1 MKYSTTLANLLVLFG
16 LVILATSPAKAELFG
31 DLYLGSAATK
41 DGNVSRS
48 DPGSSITQ
56 QQDFG
61 SSFTLGLRVGYWLEG
76 NPWLGF
82 SVDYSDYAVT
92 ILNRD
97 IFVSPLS
104 GLVMLRIC
112 GLKSADFPNGRF
124 HPYFALGPG
133 IFHSVEKG
141 SYVPPPFGPLVTAG
155 NPDASIDLG
164 LDLRLGLSWSLRK
177 NLAVFGEYRYTRVEQ
192 EFGGNSFGENV
203 RVETELRTNHWIAG
217 ISLYFH

>member
-16 LVILATSPAKAELFG
+16 FVILATSPAKAELFG
-31 DLYLGSAATK
+31 DLYLGSAVTK
-41 DGNVSRS
+41 DGDVSRS
-48 DPGSSITQ
+48 DSGSSITQ

-76 NPWLGF
+76 KPWLGF

-141 SYVPPPFGPLVTAG
+141 SYAPPPFGPAVTAG

-164 LDLRLGLSWSLRK
+164 LDLRLGLSWGIRE
-177 NLAVFGEYRYTRVEQ
+177 NLAVFGEYRYTRVEP
-192 EFGGNSFGENV
+192 EFEGNSFSENV
-203 RVETELRTNHWIAG
+203 QVKTELRTNHWTAG
-217 ISLYFH
+217 ISFRFH

>member
-1 MKYSTTLANLLVLFG
+1 MKYPTTLANLLVLVG

-31 DLYLGSAATK
+31 DLYLGSAVTK
-41 DGNVSRS
+41 DGDVSRS
-48 DPGSSITQ
+48 DTGSGITQ

-61 SSFTLGLRVGYWLEG
+61 SSFTLGLRVGYWLDG

-82 SVDYSDYAVT
+82 CVDYSDYAVT

-112 GLKSADFPNGRF
+112 GLKSAEFPNGRL

-133 IFHSVEKG
+133 IFYSVEKG
-141 SYVPPPFGPLVTAG
+141 SYAPPPFGPAVTAG

-164 LDLRLGLSWSLRK
+164 LDLRLGLSWGIRE

-217 ISLYFH
+217 ISLHFH

>member
-1 MKYSTTLANLLVLFG
+1 MKYPTAFASLLVVFG
-16 LVILATSPAKAELFG
+16 LIILATSPAKAELFG
-31 DLYLGSAATK
+31 DLYLGSAVTEDA
-41 DGNVSRS
+41 DVSRS

-56 QQDFG
+56 QEDFG
-61 SSFTLGLRVGYWLEG
+61 SSFTLGLRVGCWLEG
-76 NPWLGF
+76 KPWLGF

-133 IFHSVEKG
+133 IFYSVEKE
-141 SYVPPPFGPLVTAG
+141 SYAPPPFGPRVTAG
-155 NPDASIDLG
+155 NQDASINLG
-164 LDLRLGLSWSLRK
+164 LDLRLGLSWGIRE
-177 NLAVFGEYRYTRVEQ
+177 NLAVFGEYRHTRVEP
-192 EFGGNSFGENV
+192 EFGGHSFGENV
-203 RVETELRTNHWIAG
+203 QVETELRTNHWVAG
-217 ISLYFH
+217 ISFHFH

>member
-1 MKYSTTLANLLVLFG
+1 MKYPTTLANVLVLVG

-31 DLYLGSAATK
+31 GLYLGSADTK
-41 DGNVSRS
+41 DGDVSRS

-104 GLVMLRIC
+104 GLVMIRIC
-112 GLKSADFPNGRF
+112 GLKSADFPNGRLQ
-124 HPYFALGPG
+124 PYFALGPG
-133 IFHSVEKG
+133 IFYSVEKG
-141 SYVPPPFGPLVTAG
+141 SYTPPPFGPLMTPG

-164 LDLRLGLSWSLRK
+164 FDLRLGLSWAIRE
-177 NLAVFGEYRYTRVEQ
+177 NLAVFGEYRYTRVDP
-192 EFGGNSFGENV
+192 EFGGNSFGETV
-203 RVETELRTNHWIAG
+203 QVETELRTNHWIAG
-217 ISLYFH
+217 ISFHFY